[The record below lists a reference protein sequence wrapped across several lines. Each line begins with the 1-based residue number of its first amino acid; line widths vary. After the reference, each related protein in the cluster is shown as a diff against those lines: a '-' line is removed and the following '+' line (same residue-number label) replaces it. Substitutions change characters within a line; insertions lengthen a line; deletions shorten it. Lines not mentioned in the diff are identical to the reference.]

1 MSSTTTRK
9 SSYCHTKWGAAILE
23 WSDQTIFRLEFV
35 DLGPYPY
42 PASFKSDP
50 QGQKVCNALL
60 KGQPGYF
67 LAPKGTA
74 FQKAVWQ
81 ALLSIP
87 HGELR
92 SYQEIAQA
100 IGRPQ
105 SVRAVANAIGANP
118 ICVLIPCHRVIRSD
132 GSIGGYSSGLAIK
145 RQLLV
150 REGHTQFAEPV

>member
-1 MSSTTTRK
+1 
-9 SSYCHTKWGAAILE
+9 
-23 WSDQTIFRLEFV
+23 
-35 DLGPYPY
+35 
-42 PASFKSDP
+42 
-50 QGQKVCNALL
+50 
-60 KGQPGYF
+60 